1 MRLRVLWDLYLFSVN
16 EFCVCVSHVLVLFC
30 SVCCVFFMSV
40 RHCCDCGWHDGVM
53 SVVLVGRVV
62 RFLCVC
68 PAGVEMMPGHVDAK
82 VSFLL
87 MLNHTTVLFI

>member
-1 MRLRVLWDLYLFSVN
+1 MN
-16 EFCVCVSHVLVLFC
+16 EFCACVSHVLVLFC

-40 RHCCDCGWHDGVM
+40 RHCCDCDGVM
-53 SVVLVGRVV
+53 NVVLVGRVV

-68 PAGVEMMPGHVDAK
+68 PAVVEMMPGHVMVDAK